1 MACVRVDQDRS
12 RGLKFGRYVEV
23 ESDIGGIGTA
33 PVCDFLQSIGSSV
46 DGGYKG
52 EEWQESKKASKANFG
67 RDHRVTILTSTV
79 LVITKTEETRY

>member
-33 PVCDFLQSIGSSV
+33 PVCDLLESIGCTE
-46 DGGYKG
+46 DEGYKR
-52 EEWQESKKASKANFG
+52 EE
-67 RDHRVTILTSTV
+67 
-79 LVITKTEETRY
+79 